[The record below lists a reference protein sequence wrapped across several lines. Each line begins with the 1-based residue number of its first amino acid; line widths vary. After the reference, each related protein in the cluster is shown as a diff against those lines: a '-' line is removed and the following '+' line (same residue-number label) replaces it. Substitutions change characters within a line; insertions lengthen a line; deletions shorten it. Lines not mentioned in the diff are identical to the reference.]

1 MSSQACVCLTI
12 CLLWHTLSRYLL
24 LVCYSSSN
32 KHSNMSCIPYC
43 LSARHSQGMLCE
55 AASLQCRFCR
65 RQRYG
70 ARMQRRCLSAPQGRS
85 WILRL
90 SSSKP
95 PLIQGMTKAK
105 RKVVTPPFPP
115 PPAAFLHGLRVKR
128 TPPAFPL
135 VAVIATGSELLFIC
149 SLRVMLGW
157 KESKAW
163 L

>member
-1 MSSQACVCLTI
+1 M
-12 CLLWHTLSRYLL
+12 CLLDNLLTLAQIVKIPAVSLL
-24 LVCYSSSN
+24 QFIQQTL
-32 KHSNMSCIPYC
+32 NMSCMPYC
-43 LSARHSQGMLCE
+43 LPARHSQDMLCE

-105 RKVVTPPFPP
+105 RKVATPP
-115 PPAAFLHGLRVKR
+115 PPPLPPPPRPAFLHGIRVKR
-128 TPPAFPL
+128 NPPAFPL
-135 VAVIATGSELLFIC
+135 VAVIATWSELLFIC
-149 SLRVMLGW
+149 SLRVTLGW